1 MKRIIISTTV
11 IAILAGFMGMAR
23 SQTDSSDSSDSIPH
37 KVGLID
43 MARVF
48 KEYDKFGALREDLK
62 AEITQSDQQA
72 KAMAAQIQKVA
83 EEMKEYNP
91 DNQAFVDLE
100 KQQAKLTAEFNGF
113 RGAERQ
119 KFMRREA
126 QIYKTIYLEA
136 VDVVKRYAEHFHY
149 TLIIRFNGAKLDSA
163 DPKTLIQSLNRQVV
177 YHRFEDDITGSVIE
191 FLNRN
196 YTPER
201 SSSTP
206 REANPR
212 QSGKRTTVK

>member
-1 MKRIIISTTV
+1 MKRIIISATA
-11 IAILAGFMGMAR
+11 IAILAGFMGTAR
-23 SQTDSSDSSDSIPH
+23 SQTESPDSSDTAPH

-48 KEYDKFGALREDLK
+48 KEYKKFEALREELK

-72 KAMAAQIQKVA
+72 KVLAAKIQRVV
-83 EEMKEYNP
+83 EEMKTYKS
-91 DNQAFVDLE
+91 DNQAFIDLE
-100 KQQAKLTAEFNGF
+100 KQQAQFTAEFNAF

-136 VDVVKRYAEHFHY
+136 VDVVKIAAEYLDY
-149 TLIIRFNGAKLDSA
+149 TLVIRFNGAKLDST

-177 YHRFEDDITGSVIE
+177 YFRPKDDITDSVIDY
-191 FLNRN
+191 LNRN
-196 YTPER
+196 YTPKG
-201 SSSTP
+201 SSSIP
-206 REANPR
+206 REAN
-212 QSGKRTTVK
+212 QSQPGSKRTIK